1 MTGFMVRKLGQYAL
15 VLLIALT
22 LNFLLPRLMPGDPLQ
37 YILGEDIGR
46 LTPEQREQARREA
59 GLDRSMPVQFIDYL
73 GDLAR
78 FDLGW
83 SIAKKADIGDIL
95 KERIP
100 PTLLLTGS
108 ALLLSTVIGV
118 VLGAFAAWRR
128 GGKSDLGTLSF
139 FMFLESLPAFWVGML
154 MIAIF
159 SVQLRLLPPFGFETP
174 YARLEGMDRLM
185 DIAAHLVMPVATLTI
200 VSISAMFLTARYS
213 MLSVLGEEY
222 ITVARAKG
230 LGEQFVLMRHA
241 LRNALLPIATLF
253 MLRVGFILSGTVVVE
268 TVFAYPG
275 AGRLLFEAVTA
286 RDYPLLQI
294 GFLMATV
301 AVILANVAVDL
312 VYPLLD
318 PRVRVHGRAG

>member
-1 MTGFMVRKLGQYAL
+1 MLRFYLPKLGQYAL

-22 LNFLLPRLMPGDPLQ
+22 LNFMLPRFMPGDPLV

-46 LTPEQREQARREA
+46 LTPEERAQAASAA
-59 GLDRSMPVQFIDYL
+59 GLDRPMPVQFVDYL

-83 SIAKKADIGDIL
+83 SIAKKAPIGDVL
-95 KERIP
+95 KDRVP
-100 PTLLLTGS
+100 PTILLTGT
-108 ALLLSTVIGV
+108 ALVLSTVIGV
-118 VLGAFAAWRR
+118 ALGALAAWRR
-128 GGKSDLGTLSF
+128 GRRSDLGQLGF

-154 MIAIF
+154 LIAIF
-159 SVQLRLLPPFGFETP
+159 AVQLRMFPVFGFETP
-174 YARLEGMDRLM
+174 YARLEGWDRIV
-185 DIAAHLVMPVATLTI
+185 DIGRHLVLPVTTLTV

-230 LGEQFVLMRHA
+230 LRETFVLMRHA

-253 MLRVGFILSGTVVVE
+253 MLRVGFVLSGAVVVE

-275 AGRLLFEAVTA
+275 AGRMLFEAVIA

-301 AVILANVAVDL
+301 GVIVANAAVDL
-312 VYPLLD
+312 VYPMLD
-318 PRVRVHGRAG
+318 PRVKVHGRAS